1 MSLTSRLEPID
12 AKLIGFGTAYALSE
26 MNLMRMVGPAAGGVY
41 REIQTSPSADAYRR
55 SVARL
60 TPTTKARLRSHYF
73 PNFGH
78 PLLYAIALRTAG
90 QRLAQLTSVPP
101 AIQRFLTAGPC
112 VAAAADITENV
123 VRLRLLADDD
133 AVTDTTVRTAS
144 ALAVTKWTLAV
155 APLAYMSTRYPWI
168 WLAALRGR

>member
-1 MSLTSRLEPID
+1 MSPTSRLAPIE
-12 AKLIGFGTAYALSE
+12 AELVGFAAAYALSE
-26 MNLMRMVGPAAGGVY
+26 LNLMRMVGLSAGGVY
-41 REIQTSPSADAYRR
+41 RETQTSPSAACYRR

-60 TPTTKARLRSHYF
+60 TPTTRARLRSHYF

-90 QRLAQLTSVPP
+90 QRLAQLTTVPP
-101 AIQRFLTAGPC
+101 AIQRFLTVGPC

-123 VRLRLLADDD
+123 VRLRLLADGDG
-133 AVTDTTVRTAS
+133 VTDTTVRTAS
-144 ALAVTKWTLAV
+144 ALAMTKWTLAV

-168 WLAALRGR
+168 WLAASRGR